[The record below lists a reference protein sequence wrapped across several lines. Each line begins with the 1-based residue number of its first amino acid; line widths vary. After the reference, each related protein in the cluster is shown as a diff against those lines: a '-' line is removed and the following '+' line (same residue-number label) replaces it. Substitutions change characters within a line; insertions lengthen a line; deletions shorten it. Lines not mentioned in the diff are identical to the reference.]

1 MMICAA
7 APADA
12 PALLAIYAPYVK
24 KTAITFEYDVPTEE
38 EFRGRISRTLQRYPY
53 LAAEQNGEIL
63 GYAYTGP
70 FGERAAYNWAAET
83 SIYLREDA
91 RGMGL
96 GKLLYAELERISAA
110 QNIQN
115 LYACIAFPETADAYL
130 TDNSVQF
137 HTHMGYT
144 VAGKFH
150 HCGYKFGTWYHM
162 VWMEK
167 VLGVHAVPPAPF
179 VPFPELKL

>member
-1 MMICAA
+1 MMIRAA

-12 PALLAIYAPYVK
+12 SALLAIYAPYVK

-83 SIYLREDA
+83 SIYLREHGT
-91 RGMGL
+91 R
-96 GKLLYAELERISAA
+96 K
-110 QNIQN
+110 
-115 LYACIAFPETADAYL
+115 TA
-130 TDNSVQF
+130 V
-137 HTHMGYT
+137 
-144 VAGKFH
+144 
-150 HCGYKFGTWYHM
+150 C
-162 VWMEK
+162 
-167 VLGVHAVPPAPF
+167 
-179 VPFPELKL
+179 

>member
-1 MMICAA
+1 MIRAA

-83 SIYLREDA
+83 SCMLNWSGFPLHRIFKIFTPA
-91 RGMGL
+91 
-96 GKLLYAELERISAA
+96 LLSQKQQTPISLTTASNFTPIWGILSPENSITAA
-110 QNIQN
+110 I
-115 LYACIAFPETADAYL
+115 
-130 TDNSVQF
+130 NSAP
-137 HTHMGYT
+137 GIIW
-144 VAGKFH
+144 
-150 HCGYKFGTWYHM
+150 FGWKKYSVCTLCRPHRSCRSRS
-162 VWMEK
+162 
-167 VLGVHAVPPAPF
+167 
-179 VPFPELKL
+179 

>member
-1 MMICAA
+1 
-7 APADA
+7 
-12 PALLAIYAPYVK
+12 
-24 KTAITFEYDVPTEE
+24 
-38 EFRGRISRTLQRYPY
+38 
-53 LAAEQNGEIL
+53 
-63 GYAYTGP
+63 
-70 FGERAAYNWAAET
+70 
-83 SIYLREDA
+83 
-91 RGMGL
+91 MGL
-96 GKLLYAELERISAA
+96 GKLLYAELEQISAA

-130 TDNSVQF
+130 TDNSVRF

-167 VLGVHAVPPAPF
+167 VLGVHAVPPTPF